1 LAQDRF
7 IQKEVSMV
15 GEHQH
20 APSFHSH
27 GCSEKIRVLVV
38 DDHPDIVNTYARL
51 LRESGFEVATALNGL
66 DALKLVDEFRPRVT
80 LLDIGLPDLDGYEVA
95 RRLRADASLSMMPL
109 IAITAYGAE
118 ENRQMAKA
126 VGFDEFL
133 VKPVLFY
140 DLLSVIR
147 CRLQSDPH

>member
-1 LAQDRF
+1 
-7 IQKEVSMV
+7 
-15 GEHQH
+15 
-20 APSFHSH
+20 
-27 GCSEKIRVLVV
+27 
-38 DDHPDIVNTYARL
+38 L

-95 RRLRADASLSMMPL
+95 RRLRADISLSMMPL

-140 DLLSVIR
+140 NLLSVIR